1 MNGCLNAT
9 EKEVKLQK
17 LDNIYEKQFYVGLY
31 KRLSRDDND
40 GKKESESISNQ
51 DKILRQYVA
60 ELSKK
65 EPQNRFIIVK
75 DYTDDGYTGT
85 NFNRPG
91 FIEMINDIENEMI
104 NMVVVK
110 DLTRLGRK
118 TNEVLRYYQEYFP
131 SKKVRFITATED
143 TIDTYYK
150 EDDDFI
156 PFKAVM
162 SEQYPKE
169 TSRKIKAVKIAKAK
183 QGLFQGNTAPYGY
196 KKSPNNKNRLIV
208 DSEVS
213 TIIQEIFEKYSKG
226 YTRTEIVK
234 SLNERKIIPPREY
247 LKIKGVQAN
256 SEGWKEIT
264 ITRIVSNPVY
274 IGTMVG
280 AKTVKPSFRRKER
293 IRNTKKNQII
303 VENMHEPIIDIET
316 FKKCQMLK
324 NKFKN
329 NRKRKYDDIFKGL
342 IYCKECGSISTL
354 KHKEKLTKKG
364 EKCEIN
370 SYICSEANKGT
381 KKKCNNTKSIS
392 SKKLYNLIIPIIEN
406 QCKSVYFND
415 DDIKKVMNNLEK
427 SINFECH
434 RLEDEKQRL
443 FAKIDKLNEQ
453 IKITYN
459 DKLEN
464 IINNETF
471 LSIKAQKEND
481 IKNCKKQIC
490 NLEQKIEFDKNRYTI
505 GYNQIKKLSEEFFNT
520 SKVTKQMLNNLI
532 DKIEIDSNHNINLKL
547 VFSNIN
553 KN

>member
-1 MNGCLNAT
+1 M
-9 EKEVKLQK
+9 QK

-51 DKILRQYVA
+51 DKILRQYVS

-104 NMVVVK
+104 NMVIVK

-196 KKSPNNKNRLIV
+196 KKSPNNKNQLIV
-208 DSEVS
+208 DKEVS
-213 TIIQEIFEKYSKG
+213 WIIKEIFEKYSKG

-234 SLNERKIIPPREY
+234 SLNERNIKPPREY
-247 LKIKGVQAN
+247 LNIKGVKAN

-293 IRNTKKNQII
+293 IRNTKENQII
-303 VENMHEPIIDIET
+303 VENTHEPIIDIET
-316 FKKCQMLK
+316 FNKCQMLK
-324 NKFKN
+324 ERFKN
-329 NRKRKYDDIFKGL
+329 NRNRKYDDIFKGL

-354 KHKEKLTKKG
+354 KHKEKWAKNG
-364 EKCEIN
+364 RKCEIN

-381 KKKCNNTKSIS
+381 NKKCSNTKSIS
-392 SKKLYNLIIPIIEN
+392 SRKLYNMIIQIIEKE
-406 QCKSVYFND
+406 CKSVSFND
-415 DDIKKVMNNLEK
+415 NDIKTVMSNLEK
-427 SINFECH
+427 SIYYECH

-443 FAKIDKLNEQ
+443 LMQIEKLNEQ
-453 IKITYN
+453 IKTTYN

-471 LSIKAQKEND
+471 LSIKEQKENE
-481 IKNCKKQIC
+481 IENCKKRI
-490 NLEQKIEFDKNRYTI
+490 NDLDKKIDIEKSKHTI
-505 GYNQIKKLSEEFFNT
+505 SYNQIKKLSEEFLSANNI
-520 SKVTKQMLNNLI
+520 TKPILNKLI
-532 DKIEIDSNHNINLKL
+532 DKIEFDSNRSINLNL
-547 VFSNIN
+547 VFSNI
-553 KN
+553 KSD

>member
-1 MNGCLNAT
+1 M
-9 EKEVKLQK
+9 QK

-51 DKILRQYVA
+51 DKILRQYVL

-104 NMVVVK
+104 NMVIVK

-196 KKSPNNKNRLIV
+196 KKSPNNKNQLIV
-208 DSEVS
+208 DKEVS
-213 TIIQEIFEKYSKG
+213 WIVKEIFEKYSKG

-234 SLNERKIIPPREY
+234 SLNERNIKPPREY
-247 LKIKGVQAN
+247 LNIKGVKAN

-293 IRNTKKNQII
+293 IRNTKENQII
-303 VENMHEPIIDIET
+303 VENTHEPIIDIET
-316 FKKCQMLK
+316 FNKCQILK
-324 NKFKN
+324 EKFKH
-329 NRKRKYDDIFKGL
+329 NRERKYDDIFKGL
-342 IYCKECGSISTL
+342 IYCKDCGSISTL
-354 KHKEKLTKKG
+354 KHKEKWAKNG
-364 EKCEIN
+364 RKCEIN

-381 KKKCNNTKSIS
+381 NKKCSNTKTIS
-392 SKKLYNLIIPIIEN
+392 SRKLYNMIIPIIEKE
-406 QCKSVYFND
+406 CKSVFFND
-415 DDIKKVMNNLEK
+415 NDIKTVMSNLEK
-427 SINFECH
+427 SIYYECH

-443 FAKIDKLNEQ
+443 LMQIEKLNEQ
-453 IKITYN
+453 IKTTYN

-471 LSIKAQKEND
+471 LSIKEQKENE
-481 IKNCKKQIC
+481 IENCKKRI
-490 NLEQKIEFDKNRYTI
+490 NDLDKKIYIEKSKHTI
-505 GYNQIKKLSEEFFNT
+505 SYNQIKKLSEEFFSANNI
-520 SKVTKQMLNNLI
+520 TKPILNKLI
-532 DKIEIDSNHNINLKL
+532 YKIEFDSNRNIILKL
-547 VFSNIN
+547 VFSNIKSDLN
-553 KN
+553 

>member
-1 MNGCLNAT
+1 M
-9 EKEVKLQK
+9 QK

-40 GKKESESISNQ
+40 GKKESESITNQ
-51 DKILRQYVA
+51 DKILRQYVLDLA
-60 ELSKK
+60 KK
-65 EPQNRFIIVK
+65 EPQNRFTIVK
-75 DYTDDGYTGT
+75 DYVDDGYTGT

-91 FIEMINDIENEMI
+91 FKQMINDIENELI
-104 NMVVVK
+104 NMVIVK

-131 SKKVRFITATED
+131 SKKIRFITATED

-196 KKSPNNKNRLIV
+196 KKSPNNKNQLII
-208 DSEVS
+208 DKQVS
-213 TIIQEIFEKYSKG
+213 GVIKEIFEKYSKG

-234 SLNERKIIPPREY
+234 SLNDRNIIPPREY
-247 LKIKGVQAN
+247 LKIKGIKSN

-293 IRNTKKNQII
+293 IINTKENQII
-303 VENMHEPIIDIET
+303 VENTHEPIIDIET
-316 FKKCQMLK
+316 FNKCQSIK
-324 NKFKN
+324 DKFKN
-329 NRKRKYDDIFKGL
+329 NRVRKYDDIFKGL

-354 KHKEKLTKKG
+354 KHKEKLTKNG
-364 EKCEIN
+364 NICEIN

-381 KKKCNNTKSIS
+381 NKKCSNTKSIS
-392 SKKLYNLIIPIIEN
+392 SRKLYNLIIPIIEN
-406 QCKSVYFND
+406 ECKSISIEDN
-415 DDIKKVMNNLEK
+415 DIKKVMSNLEK
-427 SINFECH
+427 SINSECI
-434 RLEDEKQRL
+434 RLENEKQIL
-443 FAKIDKLNEQ
+443 INKIDKLTEQ

-464 IINNETF
+464 IINNDTF
-471 LSIKAQKEND
+471 LSIKEQKENEISD
-481 IKNCKKQIC
+481 CKKQIYDI
-490 NLEQKIEFDKNRYTI
+490 EQKIQIEKSKHTI
-505 GYNQIKKLSEEFFNT
+505 SYNQIKNLSDEFLNT
-520 SKVTKQMLNNLI
+520 DNITKQVLSKLI
-532 DKIEIDSNHNINLKL
+532 DKIEFDRNKTINLKL
-547 VFSNIN
+547 IFSNIT
-553 KN
+553 K

>member
-1 MNGCLNAT
+1 MQ
-9 EKEVKLQK
+9 E

-60 ELSKK
+60 DLSKK

-91 FIEMINDIENEMI
+91 FIEMINDIENKMI
-104 NMVVVK
+104 NMVIVK

-196 KKSPNNKNRLIV
+196 KKSPSNKNKLII
-208 DSEVS
+208 DKEVS
-213 TIIQEIFEKYSKG
+213 SIIKEIFEKYSKG

-247 LKIKGVQAN
+247 LKIKGVSSN

-293 IRNTKKNQII
+293 IRNTKENQII
-303 VENMHEPIIDIET
+303 VENTHEPIVDIET
-316 FKKCQMLK
+316 FNKCKILK
-324 NKFKN
+324 ERFKN
-329 NRKRKYDDIFKGL
+329 NRNRKYNDIFKGL
-342 IYCKECGSISTL
+342 IYCKDLS
-354 KHKEKLTKKG
+354 
-364 EKCEIN
+364 
-370 SYICSEANKGT
+370 
-381 KKKCNNTKSIS
+381 
-392 SKKLYNLIIPIIEN
+392 LIHI
-406 QCKSVYFND
+406 
-415 DDIKKVMNNLEK
+415 
-427 SINFECH
+427 
-434 RLEDEKQRL
+434 
-443 FAKIDKLNEQ
+443 
-453 IKITYN
+453 
-459 DKLEN
+459 
-464 IINNETF
+464 
-471 LSIKAQKEND
+471 
-481 IKNCKKQIC
+481 
-490 NLEQKIEFDKNRYTI
+490 
-505 GYNQIKKLSEEFFNT
+505 
-520 SKVTKQMLNNLI
+520 
-532 DKIEIDSNHNINLKL
+532 
-547 VFSNIN
+547 
-553 KN
+553 

>member
-1 MNGCLNAT
+1 M
-9 EKEVKLQK
+9 QK

-40 GKKESESISNQ
+40 GKKESESITNQ
-51 DKILRQYVA
+51 DKILRQYVLDLA
-60 ELSKK
+60 KK
-65 EPQNRFIIVK
+65 EPQNRFTIVK
-75 DYTDDGYTGT
+75 DYVDDGYTGT

-91 FIEMINDIENEMI
+91 FKQMINDIENELI
-104 NMVVVK
+104 NMVIVK

-131 SKKVRFITATED
+131 SKKIRFITATED

-196 KKSPNNKNRLIV
+196 KKSTNNKNQLII
-208 DSEVS
+208 DKQVS
-213 TIIQEIFEKYSKG
+213 GVIKEIFEKYAKG

-234 SLNERKIIPPREY
+234 SLNERDIKPPREY
-247 LKIKGVQAN
+247 LNIKGVKAN

-293 IRNTKKNQII
+293 IINTKENLII
-303 VENMHEPIIDIET
+303 VENTHEPIIDIET
-316 FKKCQMLK
+316 FNKCQSIK
-324 NKFKN
+324 DKFKN
-329 NRKRKYDDIFKGL
+329 NRVRKYDDIFKGL
-342 IYCKECGSISTL
+342 IYCKKCGSISTL
-354 KHKEKLTKKG
+354 KHKEKLTKNG
-364 EKCEIN
+364 NICEIN
-370 SYICSEANKGT
+370 SYICSEANKGAN
-381 KKKCNNTKSIS
+381 KKCSNTKSIS
-392 SKKLYNLIIPIIEN
+392 SRKLYNLIIPIIEN
-406 QCKSVYFND
+406 ECKNISIEDN
-415 DDIKKVMNNLEK
+415 DIKKVMSNLEK
-427 SINFECH
+427 SINSECI
-434 RLEDEKQRL
+434 RLENEKQTL
-443 FAKIDKLNEQ
+443 NNKIDKLTDQ
-453 IKITYN
+453 IKTTYN

-471 LSIKAQKEND
+471 LSIKEQKENE
-481 IKNCKKQIC
+481 IANCKKQISDI
-490 NLEQKIEFDKNRYTI
+490 EQKIQIEKSKHKI
-505 GYNQIKKLSEEFFNT
+505 SYNQIKKLSEDFLN
-520 SKVTKQMLNNLI
+520 SNNITKQLLYKLI
-532 DKIEIDSNHNINLKL
+532 DKIEFDANRNINLKL
-547 VFSNIN
+547 IFSNIT
-553 KN
+553 K

>member
-1 MNGCLNAT
+1 M
-9 EKEVKLQK
+9 QR

-51 DKILRQYVA
+51 DKILRQYVS
-60 ELSKK
+60 ELSKR

-104 NMVVVK
+104 NMVIVK

-196 KKSPNNKNRLIV
+196 KKSPNNKNKLII
-208 DSEVS
+208 DKEVS
-213 TIIQEIFEKYSKG
+213 GIIKEIFEKYSKG
-226 YTRTEIVK
+226 YTRTEIVQ
-234 SLNERKIIPPREY
+234 SLNERNIVPPREY
-247 LKIKGVQAN
+247 LNIKGVKTN
-256 SEGWKEIT
+256 SKGWTEIT

-293 IRNTKKNQII
+293 IINTKENQII
-303 VENMHEPIIDIET
+303 VENTHEPIIDIET
-316 FKKCQMLK
+316 FNKCQILK
-324 NKFKN
+324 EKFKN
-329 NRKRKYDDIFKGL
+329 NRNRKYDDIFKGL
-342 IYCKECGSISTL
+342 IYCKDCGSISTL
-354 KHKEKLTKKG
+354 KHKEKPTKNG
-364 EKCEIN
+364 NKCEIN
-370 SYICSEANKGT
+370 SYICSEANKGLN
-381 KKKCNNTKSIS
+381 KKCNNTKSIS
-392 SKKLYNLIIPIIEN
+392 SKKLYNMIIPIIEKE
-406 QCKSVYFND
+406 CKSVFLND
-415 DDIKKVMNNLEK
+415 NDIKKVMNNLEK
-427 SINFECH
+427 SINYECH
-434 RLEDEKQRL
+434 RLEAEKQNL
-443 FAKIDKLNEQ
+443 IDKIDKLNEQ
-453 IKITYN
+453 IKTIYN

-471 LSIKAQKEND
+471 LSIKEQKENE
-481 IKNCKKQIC
+481 IENCKRQIID
-490 NLEQKIEFDKNRYTI
+490 LDKKIDIEKSRYTI
-505 GYNQIKKLSEEFFNT
+505 SYNQIKKLSDESLSSNYI
-520 SKVTKQMLNNLI
+520 TKQLLYKLVN
-532 DKIEIDSNHNINLKL
+532 KIEFDSNRNINLKL
-547 VFSNIN
+547 VFSNIKDN
-553 KN
+553 

>member
-1 MNGCLNAT
+1 M
-9 EKEVKLQK
+9 QK

-51 DKILRQYVA
+51 DKILRQYVL

-65 EPQNRFIIVK
+65 EPQNRFTIVK

-104 NMVVVK
+104 NMVIVK

-196 KKSPNNKNRLIV
+196 KKSPNNKNQLIV
-208 DSEVS
+208 DKEVS
-213 TIIQEIFEKYSKG
+213 WIVKEIFEKYSKG
-226 YTRTEIVK
+226 STRTEIVK
-234 SLNERKIIPPREY
+234 SLNERNIKPPREY
-247 LKIKGVQAN
+247 LNIKGIKAN

-293 IRNTKKNQII
+293 IINTRENQIV

-316 FKKCQMLK
+316 FNKCQILK
-324 NKFKN
+324 EKFKH

-354 KHKEKLTKKG
+354 KHKEKPTKSG
-364 EKCEIN
+364 RKCKIN

-381 KKKCNNTKSIS
+381 NKKCSNTKSIS
-392 SKKLYNLIIPIIEN
+392 SRKLYNIIISIIEKE
-406 QCKSVYFND
+406 CKSVSFND
-415 DDIKKVMNNLEK
+415 SDIKIVMDNLEK
-427 SINFECH
+427 SINCECH

-443 FAKIDKLNEQ
+443 FVKIEKLNEQ
-453 IKITYN
+453 IKTTYN

-471 LSIKAQKEND
+471 LSITEQKENE
-481 IKNCKKQIC
+481 IENCKRQI
-490 NLEQKIEFDKNRYTI
+490 NGLDKKIDIEKSKHTI
-505 GYNQIKKLSEEFFNT
+505 SYNQIKKLSEEFLSTNNI
-520 SKVTKQMLNNLI
+520 TKPILNKLI
-532 DKIEIDSNHNINLKL
+532 DKIEFDSNRNINLKL
-547 VFSNIN
+547 VFSNM
-553 KN
+553 KSD

>member
-1 MNGCLNAT
+1 M
-9 EKEVKLQK
+9 QK
-17 LDNIYEKQFYVGLY
+17 VEANYGKQFYVALY

-40 GKKESESISNQ
+40 GKKESESITNQ
-51 DKILRQYVA
+51 DKILRQYVW
-60 ELSKK
+60 ELAQR
-65 EPQNRFIIVK
+65 EPQNRFIIIK
-75 DYTDDGYTGT
+75 DYVDDGYTGT

-91 FIEMINDIENEMI
+91 FKQLICDIENGLI

-196 KKSPNNKNRLIV
+196 KKSPKNKNKLII
-208 DSEVS
+208 DKGVS
-213 TIIQEIFEKYSKG
+213 GIVKEIFEKYSKG
-226 YTRTEIVK
+226 HTRSEIVK
-234 SLNERKIIPPREY
+234 SLNERNVMPPREY
-247 LKIKGVQAN
+247 LKINGIKSKEKGW
-256 SEGWKEIT
+256 SENT

-293 IRNTKKNQII
+293 IINSKENQII
-303 VENMHEPIIDIET
+303 VQNMHEPIIDIET
-316 FKKCQMLK
+316 FNKCQQMK

-329 NRKRKYDDIFKGL
+329 NRVRKYDDIFKGL
-342 IYCKECGSISTL
+342 IYCTECKSISTL
-354 KHKEKLTKKG
+354 KHKEKMLKNG
-364 EKCEIN
+364 NICEIN
-370 SYICSEANKGT
+370 SYICSRANKGV

-392 SKKLYNLIIPIIEN
+392 SNKLYNLVIPIIEN
-406 QCKSVYFND
+406 KCKSILIENS
-415 DDIKKVMNNLEK
+415 DIKKVMSNLEK
-427 SINFECH
+427 NINSECY
-434 RLEDEKQRL
+434 RLENEKNIL
-443 FAKIDKLNEQ
+443 YKKIDKLNEQ
-453 IKITYN
+453 INVTYN

-464 IINNETF
+464 IINNDTF
-471 LSIKAQKEND
+471 LAIKEQKESE
-481 IKNCKKQIC
+481 IMNCKKQIEYI
-490 NLEQKIEFDKNRYTI
+490 EQKIQMEKSKHKI
-505 GYNQIKKLSEEFFNT
+505 SYNQIKKLSEEFLKT
-520 SKVTKQMLNNLI
+520 EKITKQLLYKLV
-532 DKIEIDSNHNINLKL
+532 DKIEFDANCNMNLKL
-547 VFSNIN
+547 IFSNI
-553 KN
+553 KK

>member
-1 MNGCLNAT
+1 M
-9 EKEVKLQK
+9 QK

-51 DKILRQYVA
+51 DKILRQYVL

-104 NMVVVK
+104 NMVIVK

-196 KKSPNNKNRLIV
+196 KKSPNNKNQLIV
-208 DSEVS
+208 DKEVS
-213 TIIQEIFEKYSKG
+213 WIIKEIFEKYSKG

-234 SLNERKIIPPREY
+234 SLNERNIKPPREY
-247 LKIKGVQAN
+247 LNIKGVKAN

-293 IRNTKKNQII
+293 IINTRENQII
-303 VENMHEPIIDIET
+303 VENMHEPIIEVET
-316 FKKCQMLK
+316 FNKCQILK
-324 NKFKN
+324 EKFKH
-329 NRKRKYDDIFKGL
+329 NRERKYDDIFKGL

-354 KHKEKLTKKG
+354 KHKEKPTKSG
-364 EKCEIN
+364 RKCEIN

-381 KKKCNNTKSIS
+381 NKKCSNTKSIS
-392 SKKLYNLIIPIIEN
+392 SRKLYNMIIPIIEKE
-406 QCKSVYFND
+406 CKSVSFND
-415 DDIKKVMNNLEK
+415 NDIKTVMSNLEK
-427 SINFECH
+427 SIYYECH
-434 RLEDEKQRL
+434 RLEDKKQRL
-443 FAKIDKLNEQ
+443 LMQIVKLNEQ
-453 IKITYN
+453 IKTTYN

-471 LSIKAQKEND
+471 LSIREQKENE
-481 IKNCKKQIC
+481 IENCKKQI
-490 NLEQKIEFDKNRYTI
+490 NDLDKKIDIEKSKHTI
-505 GYNQIKKLSEEFFNT
+505 SYNQIKKLSEEFLSANNI
-520 SKVTKQMLNNLI
+520 TKPILNKLI
-532 DKIEIDSNHNINLKL
+532 DKIEFDSNHNINLKL
-547 VFSNIN
+547 VFSNI
-553 KN
+553 KSD

>member
-1 MNGCLNAT
+1 M
-9 EKEVKLQK
+9 QR

-51 DKILRQYVA
+51 DKILRQYVS
-60 ELSKK
+60 ELSKR
-65 EPQNRFIIVK
+65 ESQNRFIIVK

-104 NMVVVK
+104 NMVIVK

-196 KKSPNNKNRLIV
+196 KKSPNNKNKLII
-208 DSEVS
+208 DKEVS
-213 TIIQEIFEKYSKG
+213 GIIKEIFEKYSKG
-226 YTRTEIVK
+226 YTRTEIVQ
-234 SLNERKIIPPREY
+234 SLNERNIVPPREY
-247 LKIKGVQAN
+247 LNIKGVKTN
-256 SEGWKEIT
+256 SKGWTEIT

-293 IRNTKKNQII
+293 IINTKENQII
-303 VENMHEPIIDIET
+303 VENTHEPIIDIET
-316 FKKCQMLK
+316 FNKCQILK
-324 NKFKN
+324 EKFKN
-329 NRKRKYDDIFKGL
+329 NRNRKYDDIFKGL
-342 IYCKECGSISTL
+342 IYCKDCGSISTL
-354 KHKEKLTKKG
+354 KHKEKPTKNG
-364 EKCEIN
+364 NKCEIN
-370 SYICSEANKGT
+370 SYICSEANKGLN
-381 KKKCNNTKSIS
+381 KKCNNTKSIS
-392 SKKLYNLIIPIIEN
+392 SKKLYNMIIPIIEKE
-406 QCKSVYFND
+406 CKSVFFND
-415 DDIKKVMNNLEK
+415 NDIKKVMNNLEK
-427 SINFECH
+427 SINYECH
-434 RLEDEKQRL
+434 RLESEKQNL
-443 FAKIDKLNEQ
+443 IGKIDKLNEQ
-453 IKITYN
+453 IKTIYN
-459 DKLEN
+459 DKIEN

-471 LSIKAQKEND
+471 LSIKEQKENE
-481 IKNCKKQIC
+481 IENCKRQIID
-490 NLEQKIEFDKNRYTI
+490 LDKKIDIEKSRYTI
-505 GYNQIKKLSEEFFNT
+505 SYNQIKKLSEEFLSSNYI
-520 SKVTKQMLNNLI
+520 TKQLLYKLVN
-532 DKIEIDSNHNINLKL
+532 KIEFDGNRNINLKL
-547 VFSNIN
+547 VFSNI
-553 KN
+553 KNN

>member
-1 MNGCLNAT
+1 M
-9 EKEVKLQK
+9 QR

-51 DKILRQYVA
+51 DKILRQYVS
-60 ELSKK
+60 ELSKR

-104 NMVVVK
+104 NMVIVK

-169 TSRKIKAVKIAKAK
+169 TSRKIKSVKIAKAK

-196 KKSPNNKNRLIV
+196 KKSPNNKNKLII
-208 DSEVS
+208 DKEVS
-213 TIIQEIFEKYSKG
+213 GIIKEIFEKYSKG
-226 YTRTEIVK
+226 YTRTEIVQ
-234 SLNERKIIPPREY
+234 SLNERNIVPPREY
-247 LKIKGVQAN
+247 LNIKGVKTN
-256 SEGWKEIT
+256 SKGWTEIT

-293 IRNTKKNQII
+293 IINTKENQII
-303 VENMHEPIIDIET
+303 VENTHEPIIDIET
-316 FKKCQMLK
+316 FNKCQILK
-324 NKFKN
+324 EKFKN
-329 NRKRKYDDIFKGL
+329 NRNRKYDDIFKGL
-342 IYCKECGSISTL
+342 IYCKDCGSISTL
-354 KHKEKLTKKG
+354 KHKEKPTKNG
-364 EKCEIN
+364 NKCEIN
-370 SYICSEANKGT
+370 SYICSEANKGLN
-381 KKKCNNTKSIS
+381 KKCNNTKSIS
-392 SKKLYNLIIPIIEN
+392 SKKLYNMIIPIIEKE
-406 QCKSVYFND
+406 CKSVFFND
-415 DDIKKVMNNLEK
+415 NDIKKVMNNLEK
-427 SINFECH
+427 SINYECH
-434 RLEDEKQRL
+434 RLESEKQNL
-443 FAKIDKLNEQ
+443 IDKIDKLNEQ
-453 IKITYN
+453 IKTIYN

-471 LSIKAQKEND
+471 LSIKEQKENE
-481 IKNCKKQIC
+481 IENCKRQIID
-490 NLEQKIEFDKNRYTI
+490 LDKKIDIEKSRYTI
-505 GYNQIKKLSEEFFNT
+505 SYNQIKKLSEEFLSSNYI
-520 SKVTKQMLNNLI
+520 TKQLLYKLVN
-532 DKIEIDSNHNINLKL
+532 KIEFDSNRNINLKL
-547 VFSNIN
+547 VFSNIKDN
-553 KN
+553 

>member
-1 MNGCLNAT
+1 M
-9 EKEVKLQK
+9 QK

-51 DKILRQYVA
+51 DKILRQYVL

-65 EPQNRFIIVK
+65 EPQNRFTIVK

-104 NMVVVK
+104 NMVIVK

-196 KKSPNNKNRLIV
+196 KKSPNNKNQLIV
-208 DSEVS
+208 DKEVS
-213 TIIQEIFEKYSKG
+213 WIVKEIFGKYSKG

-234 SLNERKIIPPREY
+234 SLNERNIKPPREY
-247 LKIKGVQAN
+247 LNIKGVKAN

-293 IRNTKKNQII
+293 IINTKENQIV
-303 VENMHEPIIDIET
+303 VENMHEPIIDVET
-316 FKKCQMLK
+316 FNKCQILK
-324 NKFKN
+324 EKFKH
-329 NRKRKYDDIFKGL
+329 NRERKYDDIFKGL

-354 KHKEKLTKKG
+354 KHKEKITKSG
-364 EKCEIN
+364 RKCEIN
-370 SYICSEANKGT
+370 SYICSEANKGVN
-381 KKKCNNTKSIS
+381 KKCSNTKSIS
-392 SKKLYNLIIPIIEN
+392 SRKLYNMIIPIIEKE
-406 QCKSVYFND
+406 CKSVSFND
-415 DDIKKVMNNLEK
+415 NDIKTVMSNLEK
-427 SINFECH
+427 SIYYECH

-443 FAKIDKLNEQ
+443 LMQIEKLNEQ
-453 IKITYN
+453 IKTTYN

-471 LSIKAQKEND
+471 LSIKEQKENE
-481 IKNCKKQIC
+481 IENCKRQIID
-490 NLEQKIEFDKNRYTI
+490 LDKKIDIEKSKYTI
-505 GYNQIKKLSEEFFNT
+505 SYNQIKKISEEFLSANNI
-520 SKVTKQMLNNLI
+520 TKPILNKLI
-532 DKIEIDSNHNINLKL
+532 DKIEFDSNRNINLKL
-547 VFSNIN
+547 VFSNI
-553 KN
+553 KSD

>member
-1 MNGCLNAT
+1 M
-9 EKEVKLQK
+9 QK

-51 DKILRQYVA
+51 DKILRQYVL

-104 NMVVVK
+104 NMVIVK

-143 TIDTYYK
+143 KIDTYYK

-196 KKSPNNKNRLIV
+196 KKSPNNKNQLIV
-208 DSEVS
+208 DKEVS
-213 TIIQEIFEKYSKG
+213 WIIKEIFEKYSKG

-234 SLNERKIIPPREY
+234 SLNERNIKPPREY
-247 LKIKGVQAN
+247 LNIKGVKAN

-293 IRNTKKNQII
+293 IINTRENQII
-303 VENMHEPIIDIET
+303 VENMHEPIIEVET
-316 FKKCQMLK
+316 FNKCQILK
-324 NKFKN
+324 EKFKH
-329 NRKRKYDDIFKGL
+329 NRERKYDDIFKGL

-354 KHKEKLTKKG
+354 KHKEKPTKSG
-364 EKCEIN
+364 RKCEIN

-381 KKKCNNTKSIS
+381 NKKCSNTKSIS
-392 SKKLYNLIIPIIEN
+392 SRKLYNMIIPIIEKE
-406 QCKSVYFND
+406 CKSVSFND
-415 DDIKKVMNNLEK
+415 NDIKTVMSNLEK
-427 SINFECH
+427 SIYYECH

-443 FAKIDKLNEQ
+443 LMQIVKLNEQ
-453 IKITYN
+453 IKTTYN

-471 LSIKAQKEND
+471 LSIREQKENE
-481 IKNCKKQIC
+481 IENCKKQI
-490 NLEQKIEFDKNRYTI
+490 NDVDKKIDIEKSKHTI
-505 GYNQIKKLSEEFFNT
+505 SYNQIKKLSEEFLSANNI
-520 SKVTKQMLNNLI
+520 TKPILNKLI
-532 DKIEIDSNHNINLKL
+532 DKIEFDSNRNINLKL
-547 VFSNIN
+547 VFSNI
-553 KN
+553 KSD

>member
-1 MNGCLNAT
+1 M
-9 EKEVKLQK
+9 QK

-91 FIEMINDIENEMI
+91 FIEMIKDIENEMI

-196 KKSPNNKNRLIV
+196 KKSPNNKNKLII
-208 DSEVS
+208 DEEVS
-213 TIIQEIFEKYSKG
+213 EIIKEIFEKYSKG

-234 SLNERKIIPPREY
+234 SLNDRKITPPREY
-247 LKIKGVQAN
+247 LKIKGIQAN
-256 SEGWKEIT
+256 SEGWKKIT

-293 IRNTKKNQII
+293 IINKKENQII
-303 VENMHEPIIDIET
+303 VEHTHEPIIDIET
-316 FKKCQMLK
+316 FNKCQMLK
-324 NKFKN
+324 SKFKN

-354 KHKEKLTKKG
+354 KHKEKLTKNG
-364 EKCEIN
+364 GKCEIN
-370 SYICSEANKGT
+370 SYICSEANKGVNR
-381 KKKCNNTKSIS
+381 KCSNTKSIS
-392 SKKLYNLIIPIIEN
+392 SKKLCNLIIPIIQN

-415 DDIKKVMNNLEK
+415 NDIKKVINNLEK

-434 RLEDEKQRL
+434 RLEDEKQSL
-443 FAKIDKLNEQ
+443 LAKINKLNEQ
-453 IKITYN
+453 IKIIYN

-471 LSIKAQKEND
+471 LLIKTQKENE
-481 IKNCKKQIC
+481 IEKCEKQIC
-490 NLEQKIEFDKNRYTI
+490 DLEQKIKLEKNRYTI
-505 GYNQIKKLSEEFFNT
+505 SYNQIKKLSEEFSNT
-520 SKVTKQMLNNLI
+520 NKVTKHILSNLI
-532 DKIEIDSNHNINLKL
+532 DKIEFDSNRNINLKL
-547 VFSNIN
+547 VFSKISND
-553 KN
+553 

>member
-1 MNGCLNAT
+1 MH
-9 EKEVKLQK
+9 K

-51 DKILRQYVA
+51 DKILRQYML

-91 FIEMINDIENEMI
+91 FIEMINDIENGMI

-131 SKKVRFITATED
+131 LKKVRFITATED

-169 TSRKIKAVKIAKAK
+169 ISRKIKAVKIAKAK

-196 KKSPNNKNRLIV
+196 KKSPNNKNKLII
-208 DSEVS
+208 DKEVS
-213 TIIQEIFEKYSKG
+213 GIIKEIFEKYSKG

-234 SLNERKIIPPREY
+234 SLNERNIVPPRKY
-247 LKIKGVQAN
+247 LNIKGIKTN
-256 SEGWKEIT
+256 SKGWTEIT

-293 IRNTKKNQII
+293 IINKKENQII
-303 VENMHEPIIDIET
+303 VENTHESIIDIET
-316 FKKCQMLK
+316 FNKCQRLK
-324 NKFKN
+324 EKLKN
-329 NRKRKYDDIFKGL
+329 NRNRKYDDIFKGL
-342 IYCKECGSISTL
+342 IYCKNCGSILTL
-354 KHKEKLTKKG
+354 KHKEKLSKNG
-364 EKCEIN
+364 RKCETN
-370 SYICSEANKGT
+370 YYICSEANKGIN
-381 KKKCNNTKSIS
+381 KKCNNTKSIS
-392 SKKLYNLIIPIIEN
+392 SRKLYNMIIPIIKKK
-406 QCKSVYFND
+406 CKYISFND
-415 DDIKKVMNNLEK
+415 NDIKTVMNNLEK
-427 SINFECH
+427 NINYEYN
-434 RLEDEKQRL
+434 RLEAEKRRL
-443 FAKIDKLNEQ
+443 LNKIDKLNEQ
-453 IKITYN
+453 IRTTYN

-464 IINNETF
+464 IINNKIF
-471 LSIKAQKEND
+471 LSIKEQKEKE
-481 IKNCKKQIC
+481 I
-490 NLEQKIEFDKNRYTI
+490 EQYKRQMYNIEKKIEIEKSKYAINF
-505 GYNQIKKLSEEFFNT
+505 NQIKKLSEEFFYND
-520 SKVTKQMLNNLI
+520 KITKQVLSKLI
-532 DKIEIDSNHNINLKL
+532 DKIEFDSNKNINLKL
-547 VFSNIN
+547 VFSDIN
-553 KN
+553 NKME

>member
-1 MNGCLNAT
+1 M
-9 EKEVKLQK
+9 QK

-51 DKILRQYVA
+51 DKILRQYVL
-60 ELSKK
+60 ELSQK
-65 EPQNRFIIVK
+65 EPQNRFTIVK

-91 FIEMINDIENEMI
+91 FKEMIEDIENEMI

-196 KKSPNNKNRLIV
+196 KKSPNNKNKLVI
-208 DSEVS
+208 DKEVS
-213 TIIQEIFEKYSKG
+213 EIIKEIFEKYSKG

-234 SLNERKIIPPREY
+234 SLNERKIKPPREY
-247 LKIKGVQAN
+247 LNIKGVKSN

-274 IGTMVG
+274 IGTIVG

-293 IRNTKKNQII
+293 IINTKENQII
-303 VENMHEPIIDIET
+303 VENMHKPIIDIET
-316 FKKCQMLK
+316 FNKCQILK
-324 NKFKN
+324 EKFKH
-329 NRKRKYDDIFKGL
+329 NRERKYDDIFKGL

-354 KHKEKLTKKG
+354 KHKEKPTKSG
-364 EKCEIN
+364 RKCEIN

-381 KKKCNNTKSIS
+381 NKKCSNTKSIS
-392 SKKLYNLIIPIIEN
+392 SRKLYNMIIPIIEKE
-406 QCKSVYFND
+406 CKSVSFND
-415 DDIKKVMNNLEK
+415 NDIKTVMSNLEK
-427 SINFECH
+427 SINYECH

-443 FAKIDKLNEQ
+443 LMQIEKLNEQ
-453 IKITYN
+453 IKTTYN

-471 LSIKAQKEND
+471 LSIKEQKENE
-481 IKNCKKQIC
+481 IENCKKQI
-490 NLEQKIEFDKNRYTI
+490 NDLDKKIDIEKSKNTI
-505 GYNQIKKLSEEFFNT
+505 SYNQIKKLYEEFLSSNNI
-520 SKVTKQMLNNLI
+520 TKPLLNKLI
-532 DKIEIDSNHNINLKL
+532 DKIEFDSNRNINLKL
-547 VFSNIN
+547 VFSNI
-553 KN
+553 KSD

>member
-1 MNGCLNAT
+1 M
-9 EKEVKLQK
+9 QK

-31 KRLSRDDND
+31 KRLSKDDND

-51 DKILRQYVA
+51 DKILRQYVS

-65 EPQNRFIIVK
+65 EVQNRFIIVK

-91 FIEMINDIENEMI
+91 FKEMIEDIENEMI

-196 KKSPNNKNRLIV
+196 KKSPNNKNKLVI
-208 DSEVS
+208 DTEVS
-213 TIIQEIFEKYSKG
+213 EIIKEIFEKYSKG
-226 YTRTEIVK
+226 FTRTEIVK
-234 SLNERKIIPPREY
+234 SLNERNIVPPREY
-247 LKIKGVQAN
+247 LKIKGVKAN

-280 AKTVKPSFRRKER
+280 AKTVKPNFRRKER
-293 IRNTKKNQII
+293 ILNPIDKQII
-303 VENMHEPIIDIET
+303 VENTHSPIIGIET
-316 FKKCQMLK
+316 FNKCQTLK
-324 NKFKN
+324 DKFKN
-329 NRKRKYDDIFKGL
+329 NRNRKYDDIFKGL
-342 IYCKECGSISTL
+342 VFCKECGSISTL
-354 KHKEKLTKKG
+354 KHKEKPAKNG
-364 EKCEIN
+364 ICEIN
-370 SYICSEANKGT
+370 SYICSEANKGSN
-381 KKKCNNTKSIS
+381 KKCNNTKSIS
-392 SKKLYNLIIPIIEN
+392 SKKLYHIIMPIIEN
-406 QCKSVYFND
+406 ECKSIYIKDN
-415 DDIKKVMNNLEK
+415 DIKSIMANLEK
-427 SINFECH
+427 NINSECI
-434 RLEDEKQRL
+434 RLENRKNLLKKKTEKL
-443 FAKIDKLNEQ
+443 YEH
-453 IKITYN
+453 IKIAYN
-459 DKLEN
+459 DKLESK
-464 IINNETF
+464 IDDEMF
-471 LSIKAQKEND
+471 VSIKEQKENE
-481 IKNCKKQIC
+481 IQNYKKQIC
-490 NLEQKIEFDKNRYTI
+490 EIEGQIEIEKSKHTI
-505 GYNQIKKLSEEFFNT
+505 SYNQIKKLAIEFLNT
-520 SKVTKQMLNNLI
+520 EKITKQVLSKLI
-532 DKIEIDSNHNINLKL
+532 DKIEFDTNRNITLKL
-547 VFSNIN
+547 VFSNIERN
-553 KN
+553 

>member
-1 MNGCLNAT
+1 M
-9 EKEVKLQK
+9 QK
-17 LDNIYEKQFYVGLY
+17 LDNIYENQFYVGLY

-131 SKKVRFITATED
+131 LKKVRFITATED

-196 KKSPNNKNRLIV
+196 KKSSNNKNKLII
-208 DSEVS
+208 DEEVS
-213 TIIQEIFEKYSKG
+213 EIIKEIFEKYSKG

-293 IRNTKKNQII
+293 IINTKENQII
-303 VENMHEPIIDIET
+303 VENTHEPIIDIET
-316 FKKCQMLK
+316 FNKCQMLK

-354 KHKEKLTKKG
+354 KHKEKSTKKG

-370 SYICSEANKGT
+370 SYICSEANKGVNR
-381 KKKCNNTKSIS
+381 KCSNTKSIS
-392 SKKLYNLIIPIIEN
+392 SKKLYNLIVSIIEN
-406 QCKSVYFND
+406 QCKSIHFND
-415 DDIKKVMNNLEK
+415 DDIKTVMNNLEK
-427 SINFECH
+427 IINFEYH
-434 RLEDEKQRL
+434 RLENEKQNL
-443 FAKIDKLNEQ
+443 LVKINKLNEQ

-464 IINNETF
+464 IINSETF
-471 LSIKAQKEND
+471 LSIKVQKENE
-481 IKNCKKQIC
+481 IASCKKQIC
-490 NLEQKIEFDKNRYTI
+490 DLESKIEFEKNRHI
-505 GYNQIKKLSEEFFNT
+505 ISYNQIKELSENFFRTNN
-520 SKVTKQMLNNLI
+520 VTKQALNNLI
-532 DKIEIDSNHNINLKL
+532 DKIEVDSKHNINLKL
-547 VFSNIN
+547 VFSKISND
-553 KN
+553 

>member
-1 MNGCLNAT
+1 M
-9 EKEVKLQK
+9 QK

-51 DKILRQYVA
+51 DKILRQYML

-65 EPQNRFIIVK
+65 EPQNRFTIVK

-196 KKSPNNKNRLIV
+196 KKSPNNKNQLIV
-208 DSEVS
+208 DKEVS
-213 TIIQEIFEKYSKG
+213 WIIKEIFEKYSKG

-234 SLNERKIIPPREY
+234 SLNERNIKPPREY
-247 LKIKGVQAN
+247 LNIKGVKAN

-293 IRNTKKNQII
+293 IINTRENQII
-303 VENMHEPIIDIET
+303 VENMHEPIIEVET
-316 FKKCQMLK
+316 FNKCQILK
-324 NKFKN
+324 EKFKH
-329 NRKRKYDDIFKGL
+329 NRERKYDDIFKGL

-354 KHKEKLTKKG
+354 KHKEKPTKSG
-364 EKCEIN
+364 RKCEIN

-381 KKKCNNTKSIS
+381 NKKCSNTKSIS
-392 SKKLYNLIIPIIEN
+392 SRKLYNMIIPIIEKE
-406 QCKSVYFND
+406 CKSVSFND
-415 DDIKKVMNNLEK
+415 NDIKTVMSNLEK
-427 SINFECH
+427 SIYYECH

-443 FAKIDKLNEQ
+443 LMQIVKFNEQ
-453 IKITYN
+453 IKTTYN

-471 LSIKAQKEND
+471 LSIREQKENE
-481 IKNCKKQIC
+481 IENCKKQI
-490 NLEQKIEFDKNRYTI
+490 NDLDKKIDIEKSKHTI
-505 GYNQIKKLSEEFFNT
+505 SYHQIKKLSEEFLSANNI
-520 SKVTKQMLNNLI
+520 TKPILHKLI
-532 DKIEIDSNHNINLKL
+532 DKIEFDSNRNINLKL
-547 VFSNIN
+547 VFSNI
-553 KN
+553 KSD